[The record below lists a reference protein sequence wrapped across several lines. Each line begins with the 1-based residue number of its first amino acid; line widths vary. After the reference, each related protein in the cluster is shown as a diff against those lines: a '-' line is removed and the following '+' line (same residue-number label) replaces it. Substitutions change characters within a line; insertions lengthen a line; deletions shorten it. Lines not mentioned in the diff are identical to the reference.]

1 MIIGIDIDDT
11 IADTCEIMLNYAQE
25 YTIDVLKREP
35 ILKEGSCNTHFYV
48 QYLHNWKEGE
58 DIDFLNTA
66 YEKIIT
72 ETRPKTLAIK
82 YLQKLHNEGHK
93 IVLITARWESDKFD
107 VRKTTE
113 NWVKQNNVPCDKLI
127 INTENKLIAAQQE
140 NIDLF
145 IDDSF
150 SNCQK
155 VSENGIKTFLMDTR
169 ANTGLKDDKIERV
182 FSWPHIYMKIKEM
195 TKSDKGGK

>member
-35 ILKEGSCNTHFYV
+35 ILKDGNCNTHFYV
-48 QYLHNWKEGE
+48 QYLHDWKEGE
-58 DIDFLNTA
+58 DMEFLNDF
-66 YEKIIT
+66 YEKIIQ

-82 YLQKLHNEGHK
+82 YLQKLHEEGNK

-107 VRKTTE
+107 VVKTTE
-113 NWVKQNNVPCDKLI
+113 EWIKKNNVPCDKLI
-127 INTENKLIAAQQE
+127 INAENKLVACKQE
-140 NIDLF
+140 NVDLF

-150 SNCQK
+150 SNCQM
-155 VSENGIKTFLMDTR
+155 VSESGIKTFIMDTR
-169 ANTGLKDDKIERV
+169 ANKGLNDSRFERV
-182 FSWPHIYMKIKEM
+182 FSWPHFYMKIKQIEN
-195 TKSDKGGK
+195 KEI

>member
-35 ILKEGSCNTHFYV
+35 ILKDGNCNTHFYV
-48 QYLHNWKEGE
+48 QYLHGWKEGE
-58 DIDFLNTA
+58 DIEFLKEA
-66 YEKIIT
+66 YEKIIV

-82 YLQKLHNEGHK
+82 YLQKLHDEGHK
-93 IVLITARWESDKFD
+93 IVLITARWEADNFD
-107 VRKTTE
+107 VVKTTQE
-113 NWVKQNNVPCDKLI
+113 WIKTNNVPCDKLI
-127 INTENKLIAAQQE
+127 INAENKLIACKQE
-140 NIDLF
+140 NVDLF

-150 SNCQK
+150 SNCQM
-155 VSENGIKTFLMDTR
+155 VSGSGIKTFLMDTR
-169 ANTGLKDDKIERV
+169 SNKGLKDERFERV

-195 TKSDKGGK
+195 ENK

>member
-35 ILKEGSCNTHFYV
+35 ILKQGSCNTHYYV
-48 QYLHNWKEGE
+48 QYLHDWKTGE
-58 DIDFLNTA
+58 DMEFLKET

-82 YLQKLHNEGHK
+82 YLQKLHEDGHK
-93 IVLITARWESDKFD
+93 IVLITARWEADNFD
-107 VRKTTE
+107 VIKATKDWIER
-113 NWVKQNNVPCDKLI
+113 NNVPCDKLI
-127 INTENKLIAAQQE
+127 INAENKLIAAKQE
-140 NIDLF
+140 NVDLF

-150 SNCQK
+150 SNCQM
-155 VSENGIKTFLMDTR
+155 VSQSGIRTFLMDTR
-169 ANTGLKDDKIERV
+169 ANAGLEDKNIERV
-182 FSWPHIYMKIKEM
+182 FSWPHIYMKV
-195 TKSDKGGK
+195 SN